1 MGCIGF
7 SLFMG
12 FLILRQNGDWHFR
25 RSYLLGSQLLAGSGL
40 LLFVISGH
48 PMLFALAL
56 ILIGMGSSVT
66 YYSSLYYAVHLIR
79 KKGRGTG
86 IHESIVGSGA
96 LLGPILGGIA
106 AQYAGL
112 RTPYLLCLVVL
123 FLAVVAEIN
132 LTRRIPSP
140 QS

>member
-1 MGCIGF
+1 
-7 SLFMG
+7 
-12 FLILRQNGDWHFR
+12 
-25 RSYLLGSQLLAGSGL
+25 
-40 LLFVISGH
+40 
-48 PMLFALAL
+48 MLFALGL

-66 YYSSLYYAVHLIR
+66 HYSSLYYAVHLIK

-112 RTPYLLCLVVL
+112 RPYLVPGRLCSWPLSPSSVSSGASLPSGLVL
-123 FLAVVAEIN
+123 SF
-132 LTRRIPSP
+132 PSP
-140 QS
+140 H